1 MIRLRLPAEWEPQS
15 HVLLTWP
22 HENTDWAPMLAD
34 ITETY
39 VEMAASITRFERLII
54 ATPHPIQV
62 GALLSSRLT
71 REQMT
76 RVYIC
81 HCKTNDTWTRD
92 HGPITLKDDVTGAL
106 TMLDFRFN
114 GWGEKFQWN
123 LDNRI
128 TRTLFEDGAFEP
140 VTPCYL
146 PQGKS
151 DMADATH
158 AEDSAV
164 TSQSPNTTYAQEPTK
179 STDLQTPVPTGE
191 GSGAVS
197 VRLSDHD
204 DFVLEG
210 GSIESDGKGTVFTTE
225 GCLMAPHRN
234 QPLTRDEIEQEL
246 RFRLKAKRIVWLHH
260 GALKGDDTDGHI
272 DTIVRI
278 APDDTLLY
286 HKCYDSGDEQY
297 EDFQALEQEL
307 MSLRT
312 IDGKPYRLIP
322 LPQPAAIYQTVTDDD
337 GQETTERL
345 PATYANFL
353 IINGAVIVPTYGQP
367 ELDDAAC
374 NAIRDAFP
382 DREIIPID
390 SRSIIRQHG
399 SIHCCT
405 MQIPL
410 TTYTGGN

>member
-1 MIRLRLPAEWEPQS
+1 MTRLRLPAEWEPQS

-22 HENTDWAPMLAD
+22 HEDTDWAPMLAD

-39 VEMAASITRFERLII
+39 VEMSASITRFERLII

-62 GALLSSRLT
+62 GALLSSRLS

-81 HCKTNDTWTRD
+81 HCKTNDTWARD
-92 HGPITLKDDVTGAL
+92 HGPITLKDDATGAL

-140 VTPCYL
+140 VTPYA
-146 PQGKS
+146 PHAGAS
-151 DMADATH
+151 DSDAH
-158 AEDSAV
+158 NAQDSV
-164 TSQSPNTTYAQEPTK
+164 NPTD
-179 STDLQTPVPTGE
+179 SQTPFP
-191 GSGAVS
+191 SGDGCGTVS

-260 GALKGDDTDGHI
+260 GSLKGDDTDGHI

-286 HKCYDSGDEQY
+286 HKCYDRGDEHY

-312 IDGKPYRLIP
+312 IDGNQYRLIP

-374 NAIRDAFP
+374 EAIEQAFP

-405 MQIPL
+405 MQIP
-410 TTYTGGN
+410 

>member
-1 MIRLRLPAEWEPQS
+1 
-15 HVLLTWP
+15 
-22 HENTDWAPMLAD
+22 
-34 ITETY
+34 
-39 VEMAASITRFERLII
+39 
-54 ATPHPIQV
+54 
-62 GALLSSRLT
+62 
-71 REQMT
+71 
-76 RVYIC
+76 
-81 HCKTNDTWTRD
+81 
-92 HGPITLKDDVTGAL
+92 
-106 TMLDFRFN
+106 
-114 GWGEKFQWN
+114 
-123 LDNRI
+123 
-128 TRTLFEDGAFEP
+128 
-140 VTPCYL
+140 
-146 PQGKS
+146 
-151 DMADATH
+151 MADDTH

-322 LPQPAAIYQTVTDDD
+322 LPQPVAIYQTVTDDD
-337 GQETTERL
+337 GLETTERL